1 MSTHYTCAGC
11 GQGFTLSYE
20 EQRWYQEQGWS
31 LPRRCEECRSR
42 RRERDSGSAGLSG
55 PLSQPPT
62 RPGRWPTGSFD
73 QAVQPRPGQRKPVP
87 QSSLQPLNWWGNPYT
102 RFGLLSLAGVLLAGM
117 AALLVGL
124 SWWLVLMI
132 VIAAVNGI
140 TLILYRYDKA
150 IAGGEFT
157 RVPEAIL
164 LALAFFGGSPAAY
177 ATIYE
182 FKQRHK
188 VQKISFMMAYWLIVA
203 VQVMAL
209 CGLPVWLG
217 WV

>member
-1 MSTHYTCAGC
+1 M
-11 GQGFTLSYE
+11 
-20 EQRWYQEQGWS
+20 
-31 LPRRCEECRSR
+31 
-42 RRERDSGSAGLSG
+42 
-55 PLSQPPT
+55 
-62 RPGRWPTGSFD
+62 
-73 QAVQPRPGQRKPVP
+73 
-87 QSSLQPLNWWGNPYT
+87 
-102 RFGLLSLAGVLLAGM
+102 SLAGVLLAGM
-117 AALLVGL
+117 AALLAGL

-132 VIAAVNGI
+132 VIAVVNGI

-157 RVPEAIL
+157 RVPEVIL

-177 ATIYE
+177 AAIYE

-188 VQKISFMMAYWLIVA
+188 VQKTSFMMAYWLIVA

-209 CGLPVWLG
+209 CGLPIWLG